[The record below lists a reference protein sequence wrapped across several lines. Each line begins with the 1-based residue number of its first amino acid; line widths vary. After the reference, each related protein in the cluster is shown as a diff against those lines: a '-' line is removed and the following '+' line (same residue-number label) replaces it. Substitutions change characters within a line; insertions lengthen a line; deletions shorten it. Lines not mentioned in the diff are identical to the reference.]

1 MMGRRRMGP
10 EKKNPKRS
18 LLCPGRVSSMILK
31 LAAAREGVGVF

>member
-1 MMGRRRMGP
+1 MGP
-10 EKKNPKRS
+10 EKPKRS